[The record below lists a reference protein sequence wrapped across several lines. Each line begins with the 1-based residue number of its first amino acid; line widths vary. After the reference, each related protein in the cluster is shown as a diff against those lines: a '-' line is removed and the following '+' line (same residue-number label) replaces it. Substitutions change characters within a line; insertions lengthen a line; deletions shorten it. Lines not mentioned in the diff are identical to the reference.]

1 MRGSRRSA
9 VLVVLFLLSGF
20 LLAAAQP
27 SAAAAPA
34 KKAWTVMLYLN
45 GDNNLDFEG
54 WWTMDLMAAGLKAS
68 GSNVNVVV
76 LYDHYGPGGAEKYLI
91 TAGKYTKI
99 GTVAEPD
106 MGSPAALQSFVTW
119 AMKAYPADKYILDLW
134 DHGGGW
140 MYMSRDDTS
149 HSRMYVADIGNAMAA
164 AEKTVGDVV
173 DMTLFEACTMAQAEV
188 AYQLKGVTKVE
199 LGTEVTMDAEGPP
212 WNWICASMEADPSI
226 APLALG
232 KIIAD
237 DYVLYYETKK
247 QDGGNGNGDVIG
259 TFSSI
264 DESKQVAL
272 AKAVDQLSLAL
283 IAKMGLYKS
292 QLGSAASY
300 AKNQCFES
308 IMGVFWFSDAW
319 ALCNELQ
326 KSIDDPLI
334 DYWAGQVK
342 AQIKDGSY
350 CATSHQ
356 QDTRSYGMTLAFP
369 PNAPHYYDNYYG
381 RVYDDIGLFFP
392 QDTHWDEMLRAY
404 YVASGNK

>member
-1 MRGSRRSA
+1 MRGSRRLA
-9 VLVVLFLLSGF
+9 VLVILLTFLVL
-20 LLAAAQP
+20 LLAVAQP
-27 SAAAAPA
+27 ASAAP
-34 KKAWTVMLYLN
+34 KKAWTVMVYLN

-54 WWTMDLMAAGLKAS
+54 WWTMNLMAAGLKAS
-68 GSNVNVVV
+68 GSNLNVVV

-91 TAGKYTKI
+91 TAGGFTKI
-99 GTVAEPD
+99 ADVAEPD
-106 MGSPAALQSFVTW
+106 MGSPVTLQSFLAW
-119 AMKAYPADKYILDLW
+119 AMKSYPADKYILDLW

-149 HSRMYVADIGNAMAA
+149 HSRMYIADISKAMAG
-164 AEKTVGDVV
+164 AEQTVGHVV
-173 DMTLFEACTMAQAEV
+173 DVTLFEACTMAQVEV
-188 AYQLKGVTKVE
+188 AYQLKSVTKVE

-212 WNWICASMEADPSI
+212 WNWICATMEANPSI

-237 DYVLYYETKK
+237 DYVLYYEMSK

-264 DESKQVAL
+264 DEAKQVAT
-272 AKAVDQLSLAL
+272 AKAIDQLSLAL
-283 IAKMGLYKS
+283 IAKMSLYKS
-292 QLGSAASY
+292 QIGSAAAY

-319 ALCNELQ
+319 VFCDQLQ
-326 KSIDDPLI
+326 KSIADPLI

-342 AQIKDGSY
+342 AQIETSTY
-350 CATSHQ
+350 CATSRQ
-356 QDTRSYGMTLAFP
+356 QAKRSFGMTLAFP

-392 QDTHWDEMLRAY
+392 QDTHWDEMLKAY
-404 YVASGNK
+404 YATSSGK